1 MKVLILI
8 NHQAGL
14 YKFRKELLERLV
26 QEKHNVYISVP
37 EGEYTKEINE
47 LGVRLINNRYLNRR
61 GTNPLQDIRLLNYYK
76 SMLEK
81 IRPNVVLTYTIKPN
95 VYGGMACA
103 RMDIPYVV
111 NVTGLGTSIQDGGLL
126 QKITLLLYRYGLRKA
141 KKVFFQNNAN
151 RDFMLSHKVIRT
163 PYEVLPGS
171 GVNVKEYDYT
181 PYPKEDGKIIF
192 TTIGRIMKDKGIDEL
207 LFAAKIIRE
216 RYTNIE
222 FRLIGDYDENYQDT
236 IEAYQDKGV
245 IRYLGS
251 KKNIKPYI
259 AKSHAIIHPSYHEG
273 MSNVLLEAAS
283 MGRPVIASDIPGC
296 REIYEDGIT
305 GYGFMPKDAQGLVK
319 AIEQFLSTSY
329 KEKVAMGK
337 AGRQRI
343 VQEFDR
349 KIVVNRYIDRIE
361 HLEA

>member
-111 NVTGLGTSIQDGGLL
+111 NVTGLGTSIKDGGIL

-151 RDFMLSHKVIRT
+151 RDFMLSHKVIST

-192 TTIGRIMKDKGIDEL
+192 TTIGRIMKDKGIEEL
-207 LFAAKIIRE
+207 LSAAKIIRE
-216 RYTNIE
+216 RCTNIE
-222 FRLIGDYDENYQDT
+222 FRLIGDYDENYQDK
-236 IEAYQDKGV
+236 IEEYQEKGI

-251 KKNIKPYI
+251 KKDVKPYI
-259 AKSHAIIHPSYHEG
+259 AESHAIIHPSYHEG

-296 REIYEDGIT
+296 REIYEEGIT
-305 GYGFMPKDAQGLVK
+305 GYGFKPKDVQGLVK

-329 KEKVAMGK
+329 KEKIAMGK

-349 KIVVNRYIDRIE
+349 KIVVNRYIDTIE
-361 HLEA
+361 HIQA